1 MILYNKHIMSFL
13 RVEMFGSL
21 VLISC
26 VVSSV
31 AIVVISVSCVVAGV
45 SCIFVELCIAGVV
58 ASGVDV
64 GVVGP
69 AVVVFDT
76 IQYIELV

>member
-1 MILYNKHIMSFL
+1 MSFL

-26 VVSSV
+26 VLSSV
-31 AIVVISVSCVVAGV
+31 AIAVISVSCVVAGV

-76 IQYIELV
+76 IQYIELVLILIV